1 MNTGAVLSASSF
13 YSTGARQYPLS
24 YVYAGRYNWGDGD
37 MGASQGAGGSAWS
50 ATAYN
55 ASQTYFLG
63 MLEATLDTRRIFEG
77 DRTYGLSLRYFYQ

>member
-1 MNTGAVLSASSF
+1 
-13 YSTGARQYPLS
+13 
-24 YVYAGRYNWGDGD
+24 
-37 MGASQGAGGSAWS
+37 MGASQGAGGNAWS

-77 DRTYGLSLRYFYQ
+77 NRTYGLSLRYFYQ